1 MILLPLYVVTPH
13 QGTALAGQA
22 CHHPPCSHCRHPC
35 ADRVN
40 TTLSHSEAARKAADR
55 WLGAPEHIHDCVR
68 LRSSTNFQMLQEE
81 TMHVSLPIGRRPPC
95 DESASAAVRRRAAVI
110 QPQAGDARGMA
121 RSPGYRTQWK
131 EQASLHDSSDQNL
144 RRCAFVAQHFCQS
157 CQGWQQCVQ
166 RSRQRCTCQEIR
178 FRRGLVDFV
187 QINFGCHA

>member
-1 MILLPLYVVTPH
+1 MILVSLYVVTPH
-13 QGTALAGQA
+13 QGTGLAGQA
-22 CHHPPCSHCRHPC
+22 CRHPPCSHCRHPC

-40 TTLSHSEAARKAADR
+40 TPLSHSEANRKAADR
-55 WLGAPEHIHDCVR
+55 WLGAPEHIHGCVR

-131 EQASLHDSSDQNL
+131 EQASLHASSDQNL

-157 CQGWQQCVQ
+157 CQGWQQCIQVP
-166 RSRQRCTCQEIR
+166 RKPFPSRV
-178 FRRGLVDFV
+178 G
-187 QINFGCHA
+187 